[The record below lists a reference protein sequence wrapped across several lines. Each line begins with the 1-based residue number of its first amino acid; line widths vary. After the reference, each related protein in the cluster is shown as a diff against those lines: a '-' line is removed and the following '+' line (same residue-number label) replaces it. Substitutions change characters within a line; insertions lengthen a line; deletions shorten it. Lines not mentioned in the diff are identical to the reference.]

1 MKKFLALL
9 MAMVMIL
16 AVASIASADEPIVVK
31 YWHNRA
37 SGANQDALNAAMER
51 FNSTIGAEK
60 GIVAEAT
67 YIGGYPE
74 IYAQVQLATQ
84 AGEQPAISV
93 IGNTYVSQ
101 MIDDGLLANMAPY
114 AEATGFDVNNLL
126 DAFREIAGNTDGD
139 LYSLPYIRSTPCF
152 YYNKTMADELGIVI
166 PAEPTIEDLVAACS
180 KAYKVNEAGEVEVYG
195 LEIYND
201 TGYYNAAWLWQ
212 LGEPMLSVEGDL
224 ESRTSPALDGT
235 SMLKT
240 MTDWYNWV
248 QAGWCR
254 PFDSTNASSIAT
266 EMMYQ
271 GKLFAVLQSS
281 GSMKNIIK
289 YMGEAGLEAGVAAFP
304 TYDLNNKAVEIGGG
318 QLVMIGE
325 GNDEKTLAAAWE
337 LLQFLMSDNEVYENS
352 MATGH
357 HQVCCR
363 VRQDEGIL
371 GCQSHLQGSLR
382 SDAGSRCLPGV
393 SCFHRPARVHRQLA
407 GSLLSDG
414 TGRFLDPRTGCS
426 DDQGKQRSSAGQLIF
441 ITIFCGEARKGLP
454 VQFIR
459 LFTC

>member
-1 MKKFLALL
+1 MKKIAALILAL
-9 MAMVMIL
+9 VMIL
-16 AVASIASADEPIVVK
+16 SVASVAMADEPIVVK
-31 YWHNRA
+31 FWHNRA

-51 FNSTIGAEK
+51 FNTTIGAEK

-74 IYAQVQLATQ
+74 IYAQTQLATQ

-101 MIDDGLLANMAPY
+101 MIDDGLLADMAPY
-114 AEATGFDVNNLL
+114 AEASGFDVNNLL
-126 DAFREIAGNTDGD
+126 DAFLKIAGNTDGH

-166 PAEPTIEDLVAACS
+166 PDAPTIDDLVAACS

-212 LGEPMLSVEGDL
+212 LGEPMLSEEGDL
-224 ESRTSPALDGT
+224 ENRTSPALDGT
-235 SMLKT
+235 SMLRT

-281 GSMKNIIK
+281 GSMKNILK
-289 YMGEAGLEAGVAAFP
+289 YMKEAGYEAGVAQFP
-304 TYDLNNKAVEIGGG
+304 TYDPENKAVEIGGG

-352 MATGH
+352 MATGYLPITKSVGNFDKMQEFWAANPTYKVPFDQMLDH
-357 HQVCCR
+357 GVC
-363 VRQDEGIL
+363 QEYPAFTA
-371 GCQSHLQGSLR
+371 LQEFIVNWQEACSLMVQEGSLTPEQ
-382 SDAGSRCLPGV
+382 AVQMIKENNAHL
-393 SCFHRPARVHRQLA
+393 LA
-407 GSLLSDG
+407 N
-414 TGRFLDPRTGCS
+414 
-426 DDQGKQRSSAGQLIF
+426 
-441 ITIFCGEARKGLP
+441 
-454 VQFIR
+454 
-459 LFTC
+459 

>member
-1 MKKFLALL
+1 MKKIAALILAL
-9 MAMVMIL
+9 VMIL
-16 AVASIASADEPIVVK
+16 SVASVAMADEPIVVK
-31 YWHNRA
+31 FWHNRA

-51 FNSTIGAEK
+51 FNTTIGAEK

-74 IYAQVQLATQ
+74 IYAQTQLATQ

-101 MIDDGLLANMAPY
+101 MIDDGLLADMAPY
-114 AEATGFDVNNLL
+114 AEASGFDVNNLL
-126 DAFREIAGNTDGD
+126 DAFLKIAGNTDGH

-166 PAEPTIEDLVAACS
+166 PDAPTIDDLVAACS

-212 LGEPMLSVEGDL
+212 LGEPMLSEEGDL
-224 ESRTSPALDGT
+224 ENRTSPALDGT
-235 SMLKT
+235 SMLRT

-271 GKLFAVLQSS
+271 GKLFAFWASCA
-281 GSMKNIIK
+281 SMANISK
-289 YMGEAGLEAGVAAFP
+289 YMAEAGYELGVANFP
-304 TYDLNNKAVEIGGG
+304 TYDPNNPIVPIGGG
-318 QLVMIGE
+318 NITLVE
-325 GNDEKTLAAAWE
+325 ANNSDEIKEAGWE
-337 LLQFLMSDNEVYENS
+337 F
-352 MATGH
+352 
-357 HQVCCR
+357 
-363 VRQDEGIL
+363 I
-371 GCQSHLQGSLR
+371 
-382 SDAGSRCLPGV
+382 
-393 SCFHRPARVHRQLA
+393 
-407 GSLLSDG
+407 
-414 TGRFLDPRTGCS
+414 RFLI
-426 DDQGKQRSSAGQLIF
+426 QEQA
-441 ITIFCGEARKGLP
+441 
-454 VQFIR
+454 
-459 LFTC
+459 